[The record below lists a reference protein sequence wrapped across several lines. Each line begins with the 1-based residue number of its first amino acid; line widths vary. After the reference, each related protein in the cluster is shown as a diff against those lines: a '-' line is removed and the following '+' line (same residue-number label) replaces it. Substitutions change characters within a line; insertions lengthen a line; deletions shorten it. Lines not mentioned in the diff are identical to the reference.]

1 MTRRN
6 WDDDF
11 VLKRQFSG
19 KKFIIKILIRIK
31 FFFFQVLLPAFDG
44 RPGRTNINATQDI
57 PVPTTMT
64 PKERKRFIKNFL
76 FFC

>member
-1 MTRRN
+1 QLHGEQQSLTRRN

-11 VLKRQFSG
+11 VLKRQFS
-19 KKFIIKILIRIK
+19 
-31 FFFFQVLLPAFDG
+31 VLLPAFDG

-64 PKERKRFIKNFL
+64 PKQCKIF
-76 FFC
+76 